1 MVYREVLTDTTVD
14 APITIPL
21 EYIFPG
27 KGDMPIWHWHI
38 PQKPDNPGPGVVR
51 SHGNNL
57 PSGMA
62 LDDFGFVEINQDEG
76 PPPGG
81 NMNGL
86 IVIVKHQDGHGDLLR
101 QVTIFQG
108 TKVR

>member
-1 MVYREVLTDTTVD
+1 MVYCEVLAAAAVN

-27 KGDMPIWHWHI
+27 KGDMPIWHRHI
-38 PQKPDNPGPGVVR
+38 PQKPNNPGPGVVR
-51 SHGNNL
+51 SHGSNL

-62 LDDFGFVEINQDEG
+62 LDDFGFAEINQDES

-86 IVIVKHQDGHGDLLR
+86 IVIVEHQDGHGDLLR